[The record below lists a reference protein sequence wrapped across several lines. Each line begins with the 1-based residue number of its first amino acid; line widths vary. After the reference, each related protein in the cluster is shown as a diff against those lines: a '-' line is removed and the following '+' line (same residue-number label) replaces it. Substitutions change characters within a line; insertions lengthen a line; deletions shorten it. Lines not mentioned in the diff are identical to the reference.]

1 MKLLLEN
8 WREYIAEK
16 KRDQRSKT
24 EPTPLKS
31 KAQKKYK
38 KQRRKNDIYS
48 TKSGHKNLKS
58 GAPFDNKPQR
68 AGTDRLRFEETGPSA
83 LLENIGSATRLSIF
97 DFDETI
103 AFTEGYINVI
113 NKETGEEFQTRSQ
126 EEYDA
131 VKDDD
136 RYEFDFSP
144 LDNVHNATENPNITS
159 IMRDR
164 LTDSDTQVM
173 VLTARAPVSIDDI
186 HRVLRTFEKP
196 IPTDNI
202 VMIGVEGANK
212 GNYLVNTVLSKYDNI
227 KEIEFYDDSQINI
240 DDMNQVKKELESV
253 ERKIKFNIYLVKH
266 GKPELVG
273 E

>member
-8 WREYIAEK
+8 WREYLTEK

-58 GAPFDNKPQR
+58 GAPFNTNTQR
-68 AGTDRLRFEETGPSA
+68 AGTDRLRFEDTDRDT
-83 LLENIGSATRLSIF
+83 LLENIEHASRLSIF

-103 AFTEGYINVI
+103 AFTEGHINVI
-113 NKETGEEFQTRSQ
+113 NKETGEDFQIKSQ

-131 VKDDD
+131 IKDDE
-136 RYEFDFSP
+136 RYEYDFSP
-144 LDNVHNATENPNITS
+144 LDQVHNANENSNITS

-164 LTDSDTQVM
+164 LKDDDTQVM
-173 VLTARAPVSIDDI
+173 ILTARAPISIDDI
-186 HRVLRTFEKP
+186 HRTLRSFDRP
-196 IPTDNI
+196 IETNNI
-202 VMIGVEGANK
+202 IMIGVEGSNK
-212 GNYLVNTVLSKYDNI
+212 GTYLANVILSKYENI
-227 KEIEFYDDSQINI
+227 QEIEFYDDSEGNI
-240 DDMNQVKKELESV
+240 DDMIQVKKELESV
-253 ERKIKFNIYLVKH
+253 DRKLKFDIYLVKH
-266 GKPELVG
+266 GIPELVSS
-273 E
+273 

>member
-8 WREYIAEK
+8 WRNYV
-16 KRDQRSKT
+16 
-24 EPTPLKS
+24 
-31 KAQKKYK
+31 
-38 KQRRKNDIYS
+38 
-48 TKSGHKNLKS
+48 
-58 GAPFDNKPQR
+58 
-68 AGTDRLRFEETGPSA
+68 
-83 LLENIGSATRLSIF
+83 LLENIETATRLSVF

-103 AFTEGYINVI
+103 AFTEGYLNVI
-113 NKETGEEFQTRSQ
+113 DKETGEEFQTRSQ

-131 VKDDD
+131 VKDND

-164 LTDSDTQVM
+164 LTDPDTQVM

-202 VMIGVEGANK
+202 IMIGVEGANK
-212 GNYLVNTVLSKYDNI
+212 GNYLVNTVLSKYNNI
-227 KEIEFYDDSQINI
+227 KEIEFYDDSQINV

-253 ERKIKFNIYLVKH
+253 KRKIKFNIYLVKH